1 MNAFK
6 FNGQAG
12 SLIRIAICDYLKIPY
27 HEIYKKVKEI
37 YCGSSI
43 IVLDNGDK
51 YKITLE
57 KIK

>member
-12 SLIRIAICDYLKIPY
+12 SLIRIAICDYFKIPY
-27 HEIYKKVKEI
+27 HEIYRKIKQVN
-37 YCGSSI
+37 CGTSTI
-43 IVLDNGDK
+43 ILDNGDK

-57 KIK
+57 KIE